1 MRRELTDISEEEI
14 LHFLGY
20 GENNPDE
27 QTRSVLKEMK
37 QLVLRYSEPRVVYRV
52 FGLHDAQPV
61 DSGVQFIGSDI
72 QRLLKESHACIFM
85 AATLGSRIDKEMK
98 KLQVQDMMKAVLFDS
113 CASAAIEAVCDNL
126 QKELQKSYPY
136 LTDRYS
142 CGYGELP
149 VTLQASVRQAL
160 DAQQR
165 IGLHVNESSLLVPMK
180 SVTAIIGIADRI
192 QPAVLRGCGHCQLVK
207 QCAYRKR
214 GKFCGN

>member
-1 MRRELTDISEEEI
+1 M
-14 LHFLGY
+14 
-20 GENNPDE
+20 
-27 QTRSVLKEMK
+27 
-37 QLVLRYSEPRVVYRV
+37 
-52 FGLHDAQPV
+52 
-61 DSGVQFIGSDI
+61 
-72 QRLLKESHACIFM
+72 LKESHACIFM

-142 CGYGELP
+142 CGYGDLP
-149 VTLQASVRQAL
+149 ITLQASFLQAL
-160 DAQQR
+160 DAQRR